1 MSTMTINHFMR
12 DAARVTLR
20 EPSLAYFF
28 VKTAAQQRK
37 AAALRRSWQEQGV
50 HVPPLM
56 TVSVSRQGDL
66 HVVLTEARHLG
77 VSFVALAGG
86 EPLIRPELLDVAA
99 RFPEIVFML
108 TTNGSLIDDAV
119 LDTLERNRHILPI
132 VSLEGLERNTDHRR
146 DDGVYGVATA
156 AMERMRSRGLFFG
169 ASITI
174 TWPNFPLTTSR
185 AFVRRLVDVGCR
197 VFFYVD
203 YVPMQAG
210 TEHLMPSLSQ
220 RKSEALT
227 MALLRR
233 EFRAL
238 FLASPAS
245 EQVFGGC
252 MAAGEGDSDEH
263 LGETSGG
270 YAVLAKRDRLES
282 ISGMSSDAEPL
293 PERLIA

>member
-1 MSTMTINHFMR
+1 MSTMTIKQAPAVKAIGDTHFMR

-20 EPSLAYFF
+20 DPSLAYFF

-56 TVSVSRQGDL
+56 IVNVTRQCDL
-66 HVVLTEARHLG
+66 HLVLTEARDLG

-86 EPLIRPELLDVAA
+86 EPLARPEILDVAA

-132 VSLEGLERNTDHRR
+132 VSLDGFERNTDHGRIEAVN
-146 DDGVYGVATA
+146 DMATT

-169 ASITI
+169 ASIVI

-185 AFVRRLVDVGCR
+185 AFVRRLVDLGCR
-197 VFFYVD
+197 LFFYMD
-203 YVPMQAG
+203 YVPIQAG
-210 TEHLMPSLSQ
+210 TEHLVPSLSQ
-220 RKSEALT
+220 RRSEALT

-238 FLASPAS
+238 FLAPRRAS
-245 EQVFGGC
+245 RP
-252 MAAGEGDSDEH
+252 
-263 LGETSGG
+263 SGV
-270 YAVLAKRDRLES
+270 AWRLR
-282 ISGMSSDAEPL
+282 A
-293 PERLIA
+293 